1 MHIFTQLS
9 RIYKATLT
17 TLTIGWLL
25 SLVTFTAHAEEFV
38 EGEDYRVIETE
49 VQEELANE
57 DAEEDN
63 DGTITVV
70 EFFNYGCPHCYK
82 LEPIIKE
89 WLEEKEDDVEF
100 AREAVPLRQDWVPL
114 ARAFYIAEEYE
125 VLDQVHSTIFKA
137 IFEYNLNM
145 QRKDLLEQLF
155 ERRGVEIED
164 FNRAYKSDSVFN
176 SMRETQSRMRLFGLK
191 GTPAIVVADKY
202 VIDTELAD
210 GHERMFE
217 IVDYLVEKIRDEQN
231 KTS

>member
-1 MHIFTQLS
+1 MQTFTQLFHTF
-9 RIYKATLT
+9 RTTLAV
-17 TLTIGWLL
+17 LTIGWLL
-25 SLVTFTAHAEEFV
+25 SLVAFTANAEEFV

-57 DAEEDN
+57 DAEEDS
-63 DGTITVV
+63 DSTIRVV

-89 WLEEKEDDVEF
+89 WLEEKGDDVEF

-114 ARAFYIAEEYE
+114 ARAYYIAEEYD
-125 VLDQVHSTIFKA
+125 VLDKVHSTIFKA

-164 FNRAYKSDSVFN
+164 FNKAYTSDSVFK
-176 SMRETQSRMRLFGLK
+176 SMRETQSRMRLLGLK

-217 IVDYLVEKIRDEQN
+217 IVDYLVDKIRDEQN